1 MTLRRKAWRPESEIQ
16 LGASVV
22 QWLESQGW
30 DVYQEVMINGMRADV
45 VALYEDRTTRR
56 KDAWI
61 IECKKT
67 FSFEVVAQ
75 AWRWRQDA
83 RWSSVAIPD
92 LPKLRLSPARRLAE
106 EVLYWKGIGMIP
118 VGPAGV
124 IKEDIR
130 SAAPNHRADSYDVL
144 QTCMPEHK
152 TAAPAGTNRGGY
164 HTTCK
169 ATLAKIEAFVRENP
183 GVDIKLAAAHITDHH
198 WGGKDKSAS
207 FVANVSKLL
216 QKGVVKGFE
225 GKWRLG
231 AFRLY
236 PVDSSG

>member
-22 QWLESQGW
+22 QWLKSQGW
-30 DVYQEVMINGMRADV
+30 DVYQEVLINGMRADV
-45 VALYEDRTTRR
+45 VALYEDPASKR

-92 LPKLRLSPARRLAE
+92 MPKLRLSPSRRLAE
-106 EVLYWKGIGMIP
+106 EVLEWKGIGMIP

-124 IKEDIR
+124 VKEDIR
-130 SAAPNHRADSYDVL
+130 SAAPNPRADSYDVL
-144 QTCMPEHK
+144 QVCRPEHK
-152 TAAPAGTNRGGY
+152 TAAQAGSNRGGY
-164 HTTCK
+164 HTTFK
-169 ATLAKIEAFVRENP
+169 ETVAKLELFVKENP
-183 GVDIKLAAAHITDHH
+183 GVDIKMAAIHVDHH
-198 WGGKDKSAS
+198 WGGKDKKAT
-207 FVANVSKLL
+207 FVSEVSKYLR
-216 QKGVVKGFE
+216 KGVIKGIE
-225 GKWRLG
+225 GKMQG
-231 AFRLY
+231 GIFHLY
-236 PVDSSG
+236 PVDASG